1 MRVARTSW
9 VRCTTMPSRSHRK
22 PSESTGDTQSGLA
35 RPGVQTLVPVIRS
48 APTHLRYLSGYPPH
62 LLQQVQ
68 QLIDE
73 GKLADTLARRYP
85 DRHEVKSD
93 AALYEYVMDLKA
105 RYMRNADQISKVA
118 YDNKLKVI
126 TQALGT
132 HTAVSRV
139 QGGKLKAKR
148 EIRVAS
154 LFRDAAPEFLR
165 MIVVH
170 ELAHLKEKA
179 HDKAFYQLCT
189 HMEPSYHQYEF
200 DLRLYLVAQD
210 LARVKP
216 DAPGEP
222 EQDLAQP

>member
-1 MRVARTSW
+1 
-9 VRCTTMPSRSHRK
+9 MPNRSPPERRASAQAVPILRAAPPTLK
-22 PSESTGDTQSGLA
+22 YLA
-35 RPGVQTLVPVIRS
+35 
-48 APTHLRYLSGYPPH
+48 GYPPQ
-62 LLQQVQ
+62 LLAQVQ
-68 QLIDE
+68 GLIDE
-73 GKLADTLARRYP
+73 GRLAQVLAQRYP
-85 DRHEVKSD
+85 DQHEVRSD
-93 AALYEYVMDLKA
+93 TALYAYVMELKA

-126 TQALGT
+126 SQALGT

-154 LFRDAAPEFLR
+154 LFKEAPAAFLR

-189 HMEPSYHQYEF
+189 HMEPGYHQLEF
-200 DLRLYLVAQD
+200 DLRLYLTAQE
-210 LARVKP
+210 LA
-216 DAPGEP
+216 
-222 EQDLAQP
+222 

>member
-1 MRVARTSW
+1 
-9 VRCTTMPSRSHRK
+9 MPSRSHSK
-22 PSESTGDTQSGLA
+22 PSELTGGTQSGLA

-68 QLIDE
+68 RLIDE

>member
-1 MRVARTSW
+1 M
-9 VRCTTMPSRSHRK
+9 
-22 PSESTGDTQSGLA
+22 
-35 RPGVQTLVPVIRS
+35 QTLVPVIRS

-68 QLIDE
+68 RLIDE

-154 LFRDAAPEFLR
+154 LFREAAPEFLR

-189 HMEPSYHQYEF
+189 HMEPSYHQYEL

-210 LARVKP
+210 LERVKP
-216 DAPGEP
+216 GAPEEP
-222 EQDLAQP
+222 ERDPAQP